1 MAEIINAISGLFSTL
16 HNAWIKS
23 PSAFIIVILVC
34 ISVYLAVENNKIL
47 KHDPDNPAIEQER
60 FKRVVQLN
68 EEIPN
73 KLESLRQELDTDR
86 ILVRQFHNGKRG
98 ITGIPFMF
106 VQTTYAVSEPGQGL
120 TDQEAWL
127 SYPIST
133 MSRTLNLMFD
143 KNGDPRCVHL
153 DTDDVPDD
161 MYRAYLNRYK
171 VQYFIKCPLLD
182 NDNRVVG
189 FIGTG
194 WTGEQLELKKD
205 KNTELDFT
213 IYEGKLNKVGR
224 DVVRKLDTI
233 DKPKSEAPWWQF
245 WK

>member
-1 MAEIINAISGLFSTL
+1 MAEIINAITGLFTSL
-16 HNAWIKS
+16 HNAWLRS
-23 PSAFIIVILVC
+23 PSGFIIVILVGL
-34 ISVYLAVENNKIL
+34 SLWLAIQNYNMLRE
-47 KHDPDNPAIEQER
+47 DPDNPALEQER

-73 KLESLRQELDTDR
+73 KLEELRQELGTDR
-86 ILVRQFHNGKRG
+86 VLIRQFHNGKRG

-106 VQTTYAVSEPGQGL
+106 VQTTYAVAEPGQGL
-120 TDQEAWL
+120 SDQEAWL

-143 KNGDPRCVHL
+143 AKGEPRCVHL

-171 VQYFIKCPLLD
+171 VEYFIKCPLLD
-182 NDNRVVG
+182 DNDRIVG

-194 WTGEQLELKKD
+194 WTGEQLELKRD
-205 KNTELDFT
+205 KNTDLDFA
-213 IYEGKLNKVGR
+213 IYESKLDKAGR
-224 DVVRKLDTI
+224 YIVRKLDTI
-233 DKPKSEAPWWQF
+233 DPHEKPSWWQF